1 MTLEEKFTLYLE
13 EGKEIGREEG
23 KELGRQEGRTEG
35 IEVGKKELILAFV
48 NSRRK
53 DGYTEE
59 EIAKEVEHIFAV
71 DINKLLA
78 S

>member
-1 MTLEEKFTLYLE
+1 MTLEEKFESYLE
-13 EGKEIGREEG
+13 DGKEIGRAD
-23 KELGRQEGRTEG
+23 
-35 IEVGKKELILAFV
+35 GKKEAILAFV

-59 EIAKEVEHIFAV
+59 EIAKEVKHIFSV